1 MVVTDI
7 GEYPLM
13 LKEEDLAEV
22 TSPGEAF
29 TNALGALLNNAER
42 REDLS
47 KRAREWVVE
56 KLDWQVLKKSIV
68 QCVEGN

>member
-1 MVVTDI
+1 MTDI

-13 LKEEDLAEV
+13 LKKEDLAEV
-22 TSPGEAF
+22 TPPGEAF
-29 TNALGALLNNAER
+29 TAALGALLNNAER